1 MVGGCSNLLGVNRQ
15 INPVERGWGHVYT
28 CLACVLSSN
37 QILLTGT
44 VLFQLGPLSATVPSL
59 WSPLRVIESSE

>member
-1 MVGGCSNLLGVNRQ
+1 
-15 INPVERGWGHVYT
+15 
-28 CLACVLSSN
+28 VLSSN

-59 WSPLRVIESSE
+59 SGVL